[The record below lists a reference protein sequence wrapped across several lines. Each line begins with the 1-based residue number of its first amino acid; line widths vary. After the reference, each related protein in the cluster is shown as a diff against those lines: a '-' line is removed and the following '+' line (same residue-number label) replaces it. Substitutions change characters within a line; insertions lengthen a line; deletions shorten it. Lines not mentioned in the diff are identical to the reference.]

1 MPKKRVKRTNEYV
14 VRNEMSA
21 EELAVRFIREINE
34 NVYDYDQDSG
44 EEYYSIDT
52 YYVTSDGGSFEDYN
66 DALAHEIEW
75 LGSPADG

>member
-14 VRNEMSA
+14 VRNEMSV

-34 NVYDYDQDSG
+34 NVYDYDAERG
-44 EEYYSIDT
+44 EEFYGIDT